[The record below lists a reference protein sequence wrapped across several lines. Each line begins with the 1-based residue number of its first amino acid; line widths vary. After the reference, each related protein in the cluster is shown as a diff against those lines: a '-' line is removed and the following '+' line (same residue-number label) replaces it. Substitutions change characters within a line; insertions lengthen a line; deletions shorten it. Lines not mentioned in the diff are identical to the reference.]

1 MSSTYKIKKGVNIGL
16 VGESAKE
23 LGAAGSS
30 EVYAVRP
37 QDFHGLIPKMLV
49 KEGAE
54 VKAGTPLFYDKS
66 NERIKFS
73 SPVSGEVVEVLRGEK
88 RRILAVKVLADK
100 QNSFEEFG
108 PINLSA
114 AKRDT
119 LIDSILNAG
128 LWPLIKQRPFD
139 VIANPADH
147 PKAIFISGFDS
158 SPLAPDS
165 DFVIKGKED
174 LFQAGIDG
182 LNVIADGK
190 PVHLNL
196 RKGSSALKGMK
207 NAQIS
212 EFSGPHPAG
221 NVGVQIHQISPLNKG
236 ESIWTVAAQDVI
248 NLGRFFKTGK
258 HELKKTIALTGSEVN
273 SPKYFEITPGVMV
286 KAITKG
292 NVKEGN
298 IRIISGN
305 VLTGSTSSEDDFL
318 GYYDTQITVIP
329 EGNEPKFLLTKG
341 WLGPGLDKF
350 SISHAFPTWLL
361 PKKKY
366 KLDTNPNG
374 ELRAYVVTG
383 QYEKVFPFDIY
394 PVQLVKSILVND
406 IEQMENLGIYEVA
419 PEDFALCEYACTSK
433 IQVQQIV
440 REGLDNLLA
449 EFK

>member
-1 MSSTYKIKKGVNIGL
+1 MSRTYTIKKGVNIKL
-16 VGESAKE
+16 VGEAAKE
-23 LGAAGSS
+23 LGTAGSS
-30 EVYAVRP
+30 DVYAVRP

-88 RRILAVKVLADK
+88 RRILAVKILADK
-100 QNSFEEFG
+100 QNRFEEFG
-108 PINLSA
+108 AVNLSS
-114 AKRDT
+114 AKRDG
-119 LIDSILNAG
+119 LIESILNAG
-128 LWPLIKQRPFD
+128 LWPFVKQRPFD

-165 DFVIKGKED
+165 DFVFKGKEE

-196 RKGSSALKGMK
+196 SKGSSVLKGMK
-207 NAQIS
+207 NVQIS

-221 NVGVQIHQISPLNKG
+221 NVGVQIHQVAPLNKA
-236 ESIWTVAAQDVI
+236 EVIWTVGAQDVV

-258 HELKKTIALTGSEVN
+258 HELSRTIALTGSEVN
-273 SPKYFEITPGVMV
+273 APKYFEIIAGAAV
-286 KAITKG
+286 KSVTKG
-292 NVKEGN
+292 NLKSGN
-298 IRIISGN
+298 NRIISGN
-305 VLTGSTSSEDDFL
+305 VLTGTTSSEDEFI

-329 EGNEPKFLLTKG
+329 EGDEPKFLLTKG

-350 SISHAFPTWLL
+350 SISHAFPTWLI
-361 PKKKY
+361 PGKKY
-366 KLDTNPNG
+366 TLDTNPNG
-374 ELRAYVVTG
+374 ELRAFVVTG

-419 PEDFALCEYACTSK
+419 PEDFALCEYVCTSK

-440 REGLDNLLA
+440 REGLDNILA